1 MHKSSELE
9 KSDKKITPLMKQY
22 WDVKNQH
29 PDKIVFFR
37 MGDFYEL
44 FYGDAQTAAPF
55 LGITLTSRNKKDAD
69 SAPMCGF
76 PHHSVA
82 NSVNKLLNH
91 GFKVAICD
99 QVEDPK
105 LAKGIVK
112 REVTKI
118 LTPGM
123 VFDFDLLESY
133 QSHYIMAFD
142 NRVASFI
149 ETSTFESFSIPWKQ
163 WSDLERICG
172 CFDISEF
179 VWHIDSPFFPSERQR
194 DDFFTALKKR
204 GVAISEL
211 PTKEKMD
218 FSGLN
223 SANHMLIS
231 YVKYVN
237 PNWNEEKVI
246 QFPERFLF
254 SKMKLSG
261 QTIKQLELFDSFRGQ
276 MQTSLFGILNQ
287 SKTALGARKLRDW
300 IRFPLTHLPDIQN
313 RQDHVQ
319 FFTDKMHITKKV
331 RDLLGSV
338 YDIQR
343 KLGKVS
349 QAQCS
354 IADIQGLSDSTLLC
368 FELVMVLESSGY
380 FENKTPQLK
389 TLLNLEKA
397 LRSVCENLSN
407 VFVENP
413 PITTKQG
420 GLFKRGVFGDL
431 DEWIDLSSNVQ
442 KLVQDLEVAEKQ
454 ATGISSLKVR
464 YNQVF
469 GFYIE
474 VTNTHIDKVPS
485 HYKRKQTLTNAERFY
500 TDELMELE
508 KKVLLAQSRRA
519 ELETEYF
526 ETCKKNILTLTSEF
540 LHISEFASEVDVY
553 ATLAWVALENN
564 YVRPRMSVQGD
575 LNLTH
580 CRHPVVE
587 KNMTTRFVPNS
598 IHMDAGQT
606 WVLTGPNMAGK
617 STLMRQVALIQI
629 MAQMGSFVPAES
641 AQLPVMDAVFTRIGA
656 NDSLSEG
663 LSTFMVE
670 MKETAE
676 LLSEATSSSL
686 ILLDEIGRG
695 TATYD
700 GLSLAEAI
708 IEYIA
713 QQVKGYTLF
722 ATHYHEITAL
732 AKVFPQFIRNG
743 HMEILHGLAGDIQ
756 FSYVFKEGSIGRSY
770 GIQVAELAGLPSSLI
785 QRAKQSLQQKEA
797 AKPVK
802 KGIKELE
809 GQLSLFVDAGNVAQN
824 VSNDYEPIIS
834 RLRSIDLNAVS
845 PLESLNILNSIQ
857 KDMKGIESRRSQ

>member
-1 MHKSSELE
+1 MNKSTDAGHAD
-9 KSDKKITPLMKQY
+9 KNDKKITPLMKQY
-22 WDVKNQH
+22 WEVKNQH

-44 FYGDAQTAAPF
+44 FYSDAQTAAPF
-55 LGITLTSRNKKDAD
+55 LGIALTSRNKKDVD
-69 SAPMCGF
+69 SPPMCGF

-82 NSVNKLLNH
+82 GAVNKLLNH
-91 GFKVAICD
+91 GFKVALCD

-142 NRVASFI
+142 ARRVSFV
-149 ETSTFESFSIPWKQ
+149 ETSTFESFSIPWKS
-163 WSDLERICG
+163 WAEFEKIINS
-172 CFDISEF
+172 FDVSEY
-179 VWHIDSPFFPSERQR
+179 VWHAQLDSFLSAEDKETFIKN
-194 DDFFTALKKR
+194 LNKR

-211 PTKEKMD
+211 PAQENID
-218 FSGLN
+218 ADLA
-223 SANHMLIS
+223 ANQTLIS
-231 YVKYVN
+231 YIKYVN

-246 QFPERFLF
+246 QFPERLLF
-254 SKMKLSG
+254 SKMKLST

-276 MQTSLFGILNQ
+276 IQTSLFGVLNQ
-287 SKTALGARKLRDW
+287 CKTALGARKLRDW
-300 IRFPLTHLPDIQN
+300 IRFPLTHLAEIEA
-313 RQDHVQ
+313 RQDRVQ
-319 FFTDKMHITKKV
+319 FFADKLHINKKV
-331 RDLLGSV
+331 RELLGAV

-354 IADIQGLSDSTLLC
+354 ISDIQGLSESTLNC
-368 FELVMVLESSGY
+368 FDLAMVLESSGY
-380 FENKTPQLK
+380 FEQKSKALADVHS
-389 TLLNLEKA
+389 LEKV
-397 LRSVCENLSN
+397 LRSLCEHLLD

-413 PITTKQG
+413 PVNTKQG

-431 DEWIDLSSNVQ
+431 DEWIDLSTNVQ
-442 KLVQDLEVAEKQ
+442 KLVQDLENAEKQ
-454 ATGISSLKVR
+454 STGINSLKVR
-464 YNQVF
+464 YNNVF

-474 VTNTHIDKVPS
+474 VTNLHVEKVPA

-519 ELETEYF
+519 ELEVEYF
-526 ETCKKNILTLTSEF
+526 DKCKKNILALTSEF
-540 LHISEFASEVDVY
+540 LQISEFASEVDVY
-553 ATLAWVALENN
+553 AALAWVAIENN
-564 YVRPRMSVQGD
+564 YVRPQLGTVAEMNIV
-575 LNLTH
+575 H

-587 KNMTTRFVPNS
+587 KNRTSRFVPNS
-598 IHMDAGQT
+598 IQMVAGQT

-629 MAQMGSFVPAES
+629 MAQLGSFVPAES
-641 AQLPVMDAVFTRIGA
+641 AKLPIVDAVFTRIGA
-656 NDSLSEG
+656 NDSLAEG

-676 LLSEATSSSL
+676 LLAEATALSL

-713 QQVKGYTLF
+713 QKIKGYTLF

-732 AKVFPQFIRNG
+732 AKTFPQVIRNG
-743 HMEILHGLAGDIQ
+743 HMEIQQGKDNDIL
-756 FSYVFKEGSIGRSY
+756 FSYVFKEGSVGRSY
-770 GIQVAELAGLPSSLI
+770 GIQVAELAGLPDSLI
-785 QRAKQSLQQKEA
+785 QRAKQSLALKESQKMGSR
-797 AKPVK
+797 KT
-802 KGIKELE
+802 KEIE
-809 GQLSLFVDAGNVAQN
+809 NQLSLFGEAQN
-824 VSNDYEPIIS
+824 GTNEYGDIIA
-834 RLRSIDLNAVS
+834 RLKSLDLNSLS
-845 PLESLNILNSIQ
+845 PIESLLFLNNIQ
-857 KDMKGIESRRSQ
+857 KDLKAKEIALK

>member
-1 MHKSSELE
+1 MDSE
-9 KSDKKITPLMKQY
+9 KKVTPLMKQY
-22 WDVKNQH
+22 WEVKNQH

-44 FYGDAQTAAPF
+44 FYSDAQTAAPF

-91 GFKVAICD
+91 GFKVALCD

-123 VFDFDLLESY
+123 VFDFDLLESF

-142 NRVASFI
+142 HRIVSFI
-149 ETSTFESFSIPWKQ
+149 ETSTFENFSISWKE
-163 WSDLERICG
+163 WSDLERIAG
-172 CFDISEF
+172 SFDISEF
-179 VWHIDSPFFPSERQR
+179 VWHVDSPFFPSEKQK
-194 DDFFTALKKR
+194 DDFFFALKKR
-204 GVAISEL
+204 GIAVSEL
-211 PTKEKMD
+211 PAKEKID
-218 FSGLN
+218 FSALHP
-223 SANHMLIS
+223 SHDILIS

-246 QFPERFLF
+246 QFPERSLF
-254 SKMKLSG
+254 SKMKLNA

-276 MQTSLFGILNQ
+276 MLTSLFGILNHT
-287 SKTALGARKLRDW
+287 KTALGARKLRDW
-300 IRFPLTHLPDIQN
+300 IRFPLTNLPDIQM

-319 FFTDKMHITKKV
+319 FFTDKMHVTKKV

-354 IADIQGLSDSTLLC
+354 IVDIQGLSDSTLRC
-368 FELVMVLESSGY
+368 FELVLVLEASGY
-380 FENKTPQLK
+380 FEGKLPLLK
-389 TLLNLEKA
+389 GLGHLEKS
-397 LRSVCENLSN
+397 LRSICENLSD

-413 PITTKQG
+413 PLNTKQG
-420 GLFKRGVFGDL
+420 GLFKRGVFKDL

-442 KLVQDLEVAEKQ
+442 KLVQDLEAAEKQ

-464 YNQVF
+464 YNTVF

-474 VTNTHIDKVPS
+474 VTNTHTDKVPA

-508 KKVLLAQSRRA
+508 KKILLAQSRRA

-526 ETCKKNILTLTSEF
+526 EKCKQNVLTLTSEF
-540 LHISEFASEVDVY
+540 LQVSEFASEVDVY
-553 ATLAWVALENN
+553 ANLAWVALENS
-564 YVRPRMSVQGD
+564 YVRPQMSVSGD
-575 LNLTH
+575 VNLTH

-587 KNMTTRFVPNS
+587 KNISSRFIPNS
-598 IHMDAGQT
+598 IHMSAGQT

-641 AQLPVMDAVFTRIGA
+641 AQLPVVDAVFTRIGA

-676 LLSEATSSSL
+676 LLAEATSSSL

-708 IEYIA
+708 IEYIS
-713 QQVKGYTLF
+713 QQIKGYTLF

-732 AKVFPQFIRNG
+732 AKTLPQFIRNG
-743 HMEILHGLAGDIQ
+743 HMEILQGLAGDIQ

-770 GIQVAELAGLPSSLI
+770 GIQVAELAGLPNSLI
-785 QRAKQSLQQKEA
+785 QRAKQSLSQKESLKP
-797 AKPVK
+797 AKKVK
-802 KGIKELE
+802 DTEN
-809 GQLSLFVDAGNVAQN
+809 QLSFFVETQKSGA
-824 VSNDYEPIIS
+824 DYEPIVA
-834 RLRSIDLNAVS
+834 RLKSLDLNELS
-845 PLESLNILNSIQ
+845 PLESLNFLNSIQ
-857 KDMKGIESRRSQ
+857 KDLKSMDLALKKNEHY

>member
-1 MHKSSELE
+1 MMKSADSE
-9 KSDKKITPLMKQY
+9 KTDKKTTPLMKQY

-44 FYGDAQTAAPF
+44 FYSDAQTAAPF

-82 NSVNKLLNH
+82 GAVNKLLNH

-133 QSHYIMAFD
+133 QSRYIMAFD
-142 NRVASFI
+142 SSMVSFL
-149 ETSTFESFSIPWKQ
+149 EASTFENFCIPWKE
-163 WSDLERICG
+163 WTELEKIVG
-172 CFDISEF
+172 AFEVSEF
-179 VWHIDSPFFPSERQR
+179 VWHSSHNFFPTEE
-194 DDFFTALKKR
+194 LKTSFMSLLSKR
-204 GVAISEL
+204 GVAVSEL
-211 PTKEKMD
+211 PTREGV
-218 FSGLN
+218 SEY
-223 SANHMLIS
+223 STANQTLIA
-231 YVKYVN
+231 YIKYVN

-254 SKMKLSG
+254 SKMKLST

-276 MQTSLFGILNQ
+276 MQTSLFGVLNQ
-287 SKTALGARKLRDW
+287 CKTALGARKLRDW
-300 IRFPLTHLPDIQN
+300 LRFPLTHLPEIEARQN
-313 RQDHVQ
+313 HIQ
-319 FFTDKMHITKKV
+319 FFVDKLHITKKV
-331 RDLLGSV
+331 RELLGAV

-354 IADIQGLSDSTLLC
+354 IVDIQGLSESVIRC
-368 FELVMVLESSGY
+368 FELVMVLETAGY
-380 FENKTPQLK
+380 FEGRTKVLSGLHALEK
-389 TLLNLEKA
+389 TL
-397 LRSVCENLSN
+397 RSLCEHLAD

-413 PITTKQG
+413 PVNTKQG

-442 KLVQDLEVAEKQ
+442 KLVQDLENNEKQ
-454 ATGISSLKVR
+454 ATSINSLKVR
-464 YNQVF
+464 YNNVF

-474 VTNTHIDKVPS
+474 VTNSHVDKVPA
-485 HYKRKQTLTNAERFY
+485 HYKRKQTLANAERFY

-526 ETCKKNILTLTSEF
+526 EKCKKNILSLTSEF
-540 LHISEFASEVDVY
+540 LQISEFASEVDVY
-553 ATLAWVALENN
+553 ASLAWVAIENN
-564 YVRPRMSVQGD
+564 YVRPLMGKTSEM
-575 LNLTH
+575 NLVH

-587 KNMTTRFVPNS
+587 KNISSRFVPNTVQ
-598 IHMDAGQT
+598 MNAGQT

-629 MAQMGSFVPAES
+629 MAQAGAFVPAES
-641 AQLPVMDAVFTRIGA
+641 AKLPVMDAVYTRIGA

-676 LLSEATSSSL
+676 LLADATSSSL

-708 IEYIA
+708 IEYIV
-713 QQVKGYTLF
+713 QKIKGFTLF

-732 AKVFPQFIRNG
+732 AKSFPQFIKNG
-743 HMEILHGLAGDIQ
+743 HMEIQQGKDNDIT
-756 FSYVFKEGSIGRSY
+756 FSYVFKEGSVGRSY
-770 GIQVAELAGLPSSLI
+770 GIQVAELAGLPESLI
-785 QRAKQSLQQKEA
+785 QRAKQSLALKESQKLGA
-797 AKPVK
+797 RKS
-802 KGIKELE
+802 KEIE
-809 GQLSLFVDAGNVAQN
+809 NQLSLFVENKSEVVSEYADVVA
-824 VSNDYEPIIS
+824 
-834 RLRSIDLNAVS
+834 RLKTLDLNTLS
-845 PLESLNILNSIQ
+845 PIESLLFLSKIQ
-857 KDMKGIESRRSQ
+857 AELKAKELAP